1 MLTQTEVEKL
11 RDALQTSSR
20 PLFFFHDDPDG
31 LASYIMCRR
40 YVGEGRGLV
49 IKAHPH
55 ITTAFLQKVLEIAP
69 DKVFVLDIAMVDQ
82 EFIDNCPVPVIWVD
96 HHDLQQRDKAIY
108 FNPRVREQNVPVSV
122 LIHQV
127 TQQDIWIATVGSIGD
142 WYLPP
147 FAKEFTA
154 HYPDLLP
161 ATVKTVEEAIFATP
175 LSTLIKAFSFVLKGR
190 TSDVN
195 KNIAVMTKI
204 ESPYEILRQESARGK
219 LIHKQFEDIDTL
231 YKDMLDKAF
240 TKINANEPLL
250 VYTYVDDKLSLT
262 KDLAN
267 ELLYRYGNKVIVLGR
282 ERHGEIRCSLR
293 SPAGVNLKPAL
304 EKALIGIEG
313 YGGGHEN
320 ACGAAVKKEDFPRFI
335 ENLRKELGI

>member
-1 MLTQTEVEKL
+1 MLTPAEADKL
-11 RDALQTSSR
+11 RDALKTSAR

-40 YVGEGRGLV
+40 YVGEGRGIV

-55 ITTAFLQKVLEIAP
+55 ITTAFLQKVTEIAP

-82 EFIDNCPVPVIWVD
+82 EFIDNCPVPVVWVD
-96 HHDLQQRDKAIY
+96 HHDPAARERVLY
-108 FNPRVREQNVPVSV
+108 LNPRLCGNNVPIAA

-127 TQQDIWIATVGSIGD
+127 TQQDLWVAMVGSIGD

-147 FAKEFTA
+147 FAKEFSNA
-154 HYPDLLP
+154 YPDLMP
-161 ATVKTVEEAIFATP
+161 TVTTVEEALFASP
-175 LSTLIKAFSFVLKGR
+175 LSVLVKAFSFALKGR

-204 ESPYEILRQESARGK
+204 ETPYEITRQETPRGR
-219 LIHKQFEDIDTL
+219 LIHKQYETINAL
-231 YKDMLDKAF
+231 YTEMLDKAF
-240 TKINANEPLL
+240 AKLDDKERLL

-267 ELLYRYGNKVIVLGR
+267 ELLFRYGDKIIVLGR

-293 SPAGVNLKPAL
+293 SPAGINLKPAL

-320 ACGAAVKKEDFPRFI
+320 ACGAAVKKEDFARFLD
-335 ENLRKELGI
+335 NLRKELRV